1 MCVCVCARAC
11 VCVCVRMSVCECLC
25 VPARARESERSER
38 RQPEREREREGFV
51 CARAACTQGGARLRC
66 DLAVVWT
73 STVVGCGAE
82 RLRVQVSLCCA
93 PSSFYSARAPTPSP
107 KTHDPEP
114 ITPGK
119 LCKQDG
125 VHWLLVATGV
135 KVACVHGLAQTAGR
149 NVLAEHAARRS
160 GKRPPQTPARAG
172 RKCTVQAL
180 RGHQHSAKIAQQ
192 ARRASAEG
200 PCGVRDQLAVRSRFA
215 FRC

>member
-1 MCVCVCARAC
+1 M
-11 VCVCVRMSVCECLC
+11 
-25 VPARARESERSER
+25 P
-38 RQPEREREREGFV
+38 
-51 CARAACTQGGARLRC
+51 
-66 DLAVVWT
+66 
-73 STVVGCGAE
+73 
-82 RLRVQVSLCCA
+82 LCCA

-180 RGHQHSAKIAQQ
+180 RGHQSSAKMFSRPVARVRKVPAGSVTNWPCAIA
-192 ARRASAEG
+192 
-200 PCGVRDQLAVRSRFA
+200 SRFGDSPRA
-215 FRC
+215 QPAVGVAESRQQGASTEPTSEFAYCA